1 MLKPTLN
8 SVVGNEHV
16 LWFQA
21 SNKYIVINSDLNE
34 LITFFLNTDSYPCF
48 KKEV

>member
-34 LITFFLNTDSYPCF
+34 LITFFLNLACLKRT
-48 KKEV
+48 KKD